1 MTHTAHLWL
10 YFLLVSGVILLPG
23 TDMTYVLASALTG
36 GRRGGFAATAGII
49 TGAAFHMCAAVLGL
63 SLLLKLHPLAFKTL
77 LLVGTAYIAWVGF
90 NIARKAVVLRLHPD
104 APVRTPAVAFRQG
117 VVANLLNPNAY
128 LFTLAVIPQF
138 MLPEYGP
145 LWLQGVMMW
154 CIGSFSEAVVYGAV
168 TLLAAQI
175 RRRLERDVASMVLV
189 SRVIGLLLIV
199 VAILGAVRTLFGLG
213 S

>member
-10 YFLLVSGVILLPG
+10 YFLLVFGVILTPG

-36 GRRGGFAATAGII
+36 GRRGGFAAVAGII

-63 SLLLKLHPLAFKTL
+63 SMLLKLYPTAFKAL
-77 LLVGTAYIAWVGF
+77 LLAGTAYIAWIGF

-104 APVRTPAVAFRQG
+104 APVRTHAVAFRQG
-117 VVANLLNPNAY
+117 VVANLLNPSAY

-138 MLPEYGP
+138 MRPEYGP
-145 LWLQGVMMW
+145 LWVQGVMLW
-154 CIGSFSEAVVYGAV
+154 SIGSVSELAVYGGV

-175 RRRLERDVASMVLV
+175 RLRLEQDAKAMARV
-189 SRVIGLLLIV
+189 SRIVGVLLIV
-199 VAILGAVRTLFGLG
+199 VGLIGATRTLMSL
-213 S
+213 

>member
-1 MTHTAHLWL
+1 MTHYSQLWL
-10 YFLLVSGVILLPG
+10 YFILVSGVILLPG

-49 TGAAFHMCAAVLGL
+49 TGAAFHMCAAALGL
-63 SLLLKLHPLAFKTL
+63 SALLKLYPAAFKAL
-77 LLVGTAYIAWVGF
+77 LLAGTAYIAWIGL

-104 APVRTPAVAFRQG
+104 APVRTPSVAYRQG
-117 VVANLLNPNAY
+117 MVANLLNPNAY

-138 MLPEYGP
+138 MLPGYGP
-145 LWLQGVMMW
+145 LWIQGVVLW
-154 CIGSFSEAVVYGAV
+154 GIGSFSEAVVYGAV

-175 RRRLERDVASMVLV
+175 RLRLERDTAAMVRV
-189 SRVIGLLLIV
+189 SRVVGVLLIM
-199 VAILGAVRTLFGLG
+199 VALLGAARTLTGL